1 VATEELLNDMEQE
14 RGETMTEATQDKP
27 GSLPGPVRLLIGIL
41 VFGSVWGLLEAT
53 LGGFLHMILFP
64 NKGAIMSGIGV
75 AVMAS
80 ALAVYRKPAMLP
92 GIGIVAA
99 SFKLLDVWLFSLP
112 AASIHIVNPAMAIVF
127 ESLAF
132 GLVAVFMMNRM
143 AKNTFTGIGAGALTG
158 SISAVAWVYF
168 AIYIMDAPAYARVVF
183 TAGEFITNQ
192 GVLQAA
198 FSAVFLPLG
207 YLAGEKLAV
216 KTPPVLAR
224 RPVYYAVSA
233 ATVVF
238 CWGISALAIAA
249 GL

>member
-1 VATEELLNDMEQE
+1 
-14 RGETMTEATQDKP
+14 MTEVTQDKP
-27 GSLPGPVRLLIGIL
+27 GSLPGLVRLGIGIL

-53 LGGFLHMILFP
+53 LGGFLHMIIFP
-64 NKGAIMSGIGV
+64 NKGAIMCGIGV
-75 AVMAS
+75 AIMGS
-80 ALAVYRKPAMLP
+80 ALAIYRKPVMLP

-112 AASIHIVNPAMAIVF
+112 VASIHIVNPAMAIVF

-132 GLVAVFMMNRM
+132 GLVAVFIMDRI
-143 AKNTFTGIGAGALTG
+143 AKNAFIGIGAGALAG
-158 SISAVAWVYF
+158 IVSAVAWVYF
-168 AIYIMDAPAYARVVF
+168 AIYVMNAPAYARVVF
-183 TAGEFITNQ
+183 TAGGFITNQ

-198 FSAVFLPLG
+198 FSAIFLPLG
-207 YLAGEKLAV
+207 YLAGEWLAV

-233 ATVVF
+233 STVVF
-238 CWGISALAIAA
+238 CWGISALAIGA